1 MLPAIAALLIAIV
14 SVQFGASLARGLFAE
29 IGAQGATA
37 LRLALAALMLTAALR
52 PWRTRIPI
60 PLRLPLIG
68 YGIALGCMNLCF
80 YLSLRSVPLGV
91 AVALEFLGPLAVTL
105 RALRRRTDLA
115 WIALAA
121 AGLAVLLPI
130 GHAIAG
136 VDPHG
141 ALYALAAGA
150 CWAVYILLGRH
161 IGPTLGTQASTLGT
175 VIAAIVVVPIGIA
188 HAGALLVRPNLLA
201 RGAVVALFS
210 SAIPYTLEMIALAR
224 LPALVFGTLTSLEPA
239 VAALIAGALLHQTL
253 TPTQW
258 TAIAAI
264 VAAAI
269 GTTITDR
276 PQPVAPA

>member
-1 MLPAIAALLIAIV
+1 MLPAIVALLIAIV
-14 SVQFGASLARGLFAE
+14 SVQFGATLARGLFAE

-52 PWRTRIPI
+52 PWRTRIPAH
-60 PLRLPLIG
+60 LRWPLIG
-68 YGIALGCMNLCF
+68 YGVALGCMNLSF
-80 YLSLRSVPLGV
+80 YLALRSVPLGV

-105 RALRRRTDLA
+105 RSLRRRTDLA

-130 GHAIAG
+130 GRSIAG
-136 VDPHG
+136 VDAGG
-141 ALYALAAGA
+141 AVYALAAGG
-150 CWAVYILLGRH
+150 CWAAYILLGRR
-161 IGPTLGTQASTLGT
+161 IGPALGTQASTLGT
-175 VIAAIVVVPIGIA
+175 TIAAIVVVPIGA
-188 HAGALLVRPNLLA
+188 VHAGALLLRPGLLA

-224 LPALVFGTLTSLEPA
+224 LPPLVFGTLTSLEPA

-258 TAIAAI
+258 AAIAAI
-264 VAAAI
+264 VAAAV
-269 GTTITDR
+269 GTTFTDR
-276 PQPVAPA
+276 PAPVAPA